1 MENQFYANLGD
12 AGFNFDSEAAT
23 KEFAQSH
30 APYEFFDYNKLGLIN
45 CTHLLLLFSFISTPK
60 RFKLICAPAYDKF

>member
-1 MENQFYANLGD
+1 MENQFYANVGD
-12 AGFNFDSEAAT
+12 ARFNFDSEAAA

-45 CTHLLLLFSFISTPK
+45 CTHLLPLSSFISTPQK
-60 RFKLICAPAYDKF
+60 I